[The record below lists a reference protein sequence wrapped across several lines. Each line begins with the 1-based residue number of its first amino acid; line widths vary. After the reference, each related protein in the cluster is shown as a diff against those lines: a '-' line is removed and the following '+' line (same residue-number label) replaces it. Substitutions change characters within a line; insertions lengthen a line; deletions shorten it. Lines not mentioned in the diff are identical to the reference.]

1 MNIGFVVYVQTEYG
15 RCGYLSKTPIGNKI
29 EDLKANIIDGMNDN
43 VRIFP
48 TLDAARAR
56 IETLENDFGD
66 YIEYTCVMHYDGQT
80 LASIENL

>member
-1 MNIGFVVYVQTEYG
+1 
-15 RCGYLSKTPIGNKI
+15 
-29 EDLKANIIDGMNDN
+29 MNDN

-56 IETLENDFGD
+56 IETLEDDFGD